1 VPAVT
6 AAARRVRPLP
16 RLALV
21 ALVALVA
28 FAPVASAEPAADAQ
42 ALARLEKGLA
52 NLESVRAEFTQDLLS
67 KDGASTEH
75 AAGTLYLK
83 KPGRFRWDY
92 SSPKQLIVCDGTTLW
107 LYDPELEQATTRR
120 VRDTLSQT
128 PAMLLSGEARVRD
141 GFQVRDGG
149 RAGGLDWIVL
159 VPKANDTDFREIRLG
174 FAGEILKRMEFADKL
189 NQRTAIELRQLE
201 RNAVLADSL
210 FQFVAPPGVDVIG
223 PAAR

>member
-1 VPAVT
+1 VPAVPRT
-6 AAARRVRPLP
+6 ARRARALPLIALAALAVLP
-16 RLALV
+16 RA
-21 ALVALVA
+21 AGAD
-28 FAPVASAEPAADAQ
+28 PAADAQ

-52 NLESVRAEFTQDLLS
+52 NLGSVRAEFTQDLLG
-67 KDGASTEH
+67 KDGSSAEH

-141 GFQVRDGG
+141 GFEVRDGG
-149 RAGGLDWIVL
+149 RAAGLEWIVL
-159 VPKANDTDFREIRLG
+159 VPRANDTDFREIRLG
-174 FAGEILKRMEFADKL
+174 FDGETLRRMEFADKL
-189 NQRTAIELRQLE
+189 NQRTAITLAHLE
-201 RNAVLADSL
+201 RNAQLSDSL
-210 FQFVAPPGVDVIG
+210 FKFVAPPGGGVIG
-223 PAAR
+223 PAAREGV

>member
-1 VPAVT
+1 MRAVPPS
-6 AAARRVRPLP
+6 ARRAGALPLAALAM
-16 RLALV
+16 LAL
-21 ALVALVA
+21 L
-28 FAPVASAEPAADAQ
+28 APAAHADPAADAQ
-42 ALARLEKGLA
+42 ALARLEKGLG
-52 NLESVRAEFTQDLLS
+52 NLGSVRAEFTQDLIG

-120 VRDTLSQT
+120 VKETLSQT

-141 GFQVRDGG
+141 GFDVRDGG
-149 RAGGLDWIVL
+149 RAAGLDWIVL
-159 VPKANDTDFREIRLG
+159 KPKANDTDFREIRLG
-174 FAGEILKRMEFADKL
+174 FAGDALKRMEFADKL
-189 NQRTAIELRQLE
+189 NQRTAIELSHLE
-201 RNAVLADSL
+201 RNAVLADAL

-223 PAAR
+223 PTAR

>member
-1 VPAVT
+1 M
-6 AAARRVRPLP
+6 RRAL
-16 RLALV
+16 LLV
-21 ALVALVA
+21 ALALAAAAVSA
-28 FAPVASAEPAADAQ
+28 APLPAESPADAQ

-52 NLESVRAEFTQDLLS
+52 NLESVRAEFTQDLLA
-67 KDGASTEH
+67 KDGTVTDH

-120 VRDTLSQT
+120 VRETLSQT

-141 GFQVRDGG
+141 GFAVHDGG

-159 VPKANDTDFREIRLG
+159 VPRAGDTDFREIRLG
-174 FAGEILKRMEFADKL
+174 FAGELLKRMEFADKL
-189 NQRTAIELRQLE
+189 NQRTAIELKRLE
-201 RNAVLADSL
+201 RNATLPETL
-210 FQFVAPPGVDVIG
+210 FHFIAPPGVDVIG
-223 PAAR
+223 PTGR

>member
-1 VPAVT
+1 MPATSRTARPFRALASIALLALAAFPAV
-6 AAARRVRPLP
+6 VR
-16 RLALV
+16 AD
-21 ALVALVA
+21 
-28 FAPVASAEPAADAQ
+28 PAADAR

-52 NLESVRAEFTQDLLS
+52 NLASVRAQFTQDLLA
-67 KDGASTEH
+67 KDGTSTEH

-92 SSPKQLIVCDGTTLW
+92 SSPRQLIVCDGTTLW
-107 LYDPELEQATTRR
+107 LYDPELEQATMRR

-141 GFQVRDGG
+141 GFDVQDGG

-174 FAGEILKRMEFADKL
+174 LAGEVLRRMEFADKL
-189 NQRTAIELRQLE
+189 NQRTAIELTRLE

-223 PAAR
+223 PAAH

>member
-1 VPAVT
+1 VPRAVDR
-6 AAARRVRPLP
+6 AGQ
-16 RLALV
+16 RLALL
-21 ALVALVA
+21 ALLVLAAL
-28 FAPVASAEPAADAQ
+28 APSARAEPAADAA
-42 ALARLEKGLA
+42 ALTRLEKGLA
-52 NLESVRAEFTQDLLS
+52 NLESVRAEFTQDLVG

-75 AAGTLYLK
+75 ATGTLYLR

-92 SSPKQLIVCDGTTLW
+92 SSPKQLIVCDGTSLW
-107 LYDPELEQATTRR
+107 LYDPELEQATVRR
-120 VRDTLSQT
+120 VRETLSQT

-159 VPKANDTDFREIRLG
+159 APKANDTDFREIRLG

-189 NQRTAIELRQLE
+189 NQRTVVELKRLE
-201 RNAVLADSL
+201 RNVVLADSL

-223 PAAR
+223 PGAR

>member
-1 VPAVT
+1 V
-6 AAARRVRPLP
+6 RRVLAIGA
-16 RLALV
+16 LALG
-21 ALVALVA
+21 ALA
-28 FAPVASAEPAADAQ
+28 ASAEPAADLQ
-42 ALARLEKGLA
+42 ALGRLEKGLA
-52 NLESVRAEFTQDLLS
+52 RLESVRAEFTQDLLG
-67 KDGASTEH
+67 KDGGSTAH

-141 GFQVRDGG
+141 GFVVKDGG
-149 RAGGLDWIVL
+149 RALGLDWIVL
-159 VPKANDTDFREIRLG
+159 TPKADDTDFREIRLG
-174 FAGEILKRMEFADKL
+174 FAGDFLKRMEFADKL
-189 NQRTAIELRQLE
+189 NQRTAISLGRLE
-201 RNAVLADSL
+201 RNATLADSL
-210 FQFVAPPGVDVIG
+210 FRFVAPPGVDVIG

>member
-1 VPAVT
+1 VPDRRRPPRAVRALLAIAIALGGVAAT
-6 AAARRVRPLP
+6 AD
-16 RLALV
+16 
-21 ALVALVA
+21 
-28 FAPVASAEPAADAQ
+28 PAADAQ

-52 NLESVRAEFTQDLLS
+52 NLASVRAEFTQDLLA
-67 KDGASTEH
+67 KDGTSTEH

-120 VRDTLSQT
+120 VKETLSQT

-141 GFQVRDGG
+141 GFDVRDGG
-149 RAGGLDWIVL
+149 RAAGLDWIVL
-159 VPKANDTDFREIRLG
+159 KPKANDTDFREIRLG
-174 FAGEILKRMEFADKL
+174 FAGDALKRMEFADKL
-189 NQRTAIELRQLE
+189 NQRTAIELSHLE
-201 RNAVLADSL
+201 RNAVLADAL

>member
-1 VPAVT
+1 MAS
-6 AAARRVRPLP
+6 ARETVR
-16 RLALV
+16 RLAALLLV
-21 ALVALVA
+21 ALPAAGPAAVAD
-28 FAPVASAEPAADAQ
+28 PAADGL
-42 ALARLEKGLA
+42 ALTRLEKGLA
-52 NLESVRAEFTQDLLS
+52 NLASVRAEFTQDLLA
-67 KDGASTEH
+67 KDGTSTEH

-141 GFQVRDGG
+141 GFEVRDGG
-149 RAGGLDWIVL
+149 RAAGLDWIVL

-174 FAGEILKRMEFADKL
+174 LAGEVLKRMEFADKL
-189 NQRTAIELRQLE
+189 NQRTAIELTHLE
-201 RNAVLADSL
+201 RNAALADSL

-223 PAAR
+223 PAAH